1 MLSLSGGH
9 DARFA
14 EPPDPHLSDGL
25 VGEIVGP
32 LDFHDVRALPPHP
45 RCRF

>member
-25 VGEIVGP
+25 RQFGKRLGVA
-32 LDFHDVRALPPHP
+32 VRDAA
-45 RCRF
+45 